1 MTFSEEVPKWSGKLA
16 IIFAQYGLPDSPI
29 LSVVSNLVSGL
40 LFFQLILSGGSCVL
54 LFVFLV
60 PYFLGGYLKH
70 LFRMLRNCKRCPWKS
85 FPRLLV
91 SFLCNNKGLHRLFS
105 LLYDRLSFAAIFPHS
120 TRRRDLN
127 IGNRRVC

>member
-16 IIFAQYGLPDSPI
+16 TIFAQYGLPDSPI

-60 PYFLGGYLKH
+60 PYFLGGV
-70 LFRMLRNCKRCPWKS
+70 S
-85 FPRLLV
+85 EALV
-91 SFLCNNKGLHRLFS
+91 
-105 LLYDRLSFAAIFPHS
+105 
-120 TRRRDLN
+120 
-127 IGNRRVC
+127 